1 MNITP
6 SYGKITV
13 RASDYLKQDSSLQG
27 GGTDETEILQAI
39 LDKAPEWG
47 GLTLE
52 VDGVILTRGFKLHSN
67 TTIHC
72 ANQNCGF
79 YLADESNVPLVQN
92 AHLDFDE
99 IREENIALLG
109 GTYHLNC
116 EHQQRTDGSGVAGT
130 EGFAFHTTHGMLFYG
145 VRGLTM
151 RDVRTIDQRIFT
163 ALFANWEDVVI
174 ENMDIELPHN
184 YYAQNQDGL
193 HFWGPGKGLYIR
205 NIRGCSGDDFIALA
219 PDEHDFKSDI
229 TDVLID
235 GVYLKNADQ
244 GIRMLSRGPGKLDR
258 VTVRNVY
265 GTYKSCGFFIN
276 PAFGVDL
283 GDCEGNYGCITVENV
298 DLQTTYH
305 KYKDCATP
313 FLFRIGGRMQSLT
326 LKNIRA
332 LEPND
337 ARPLVE
343 VTHIY
348 GHWCRQ
354 GSCVDV
360 ANLIVDGV
368 EVLNRQG
375 TTDPAEYITVDG
387 KVDHMVVRNVLVNR
401 DGHPAADRI
410 VAVKEKAQIGTL
422 AVSQVQA
429 FGIEKA
435 VDLQGGTV
443 QRLTMKE
450 IFVDNQEETL

>member
-116 EHQQRTDGSGVAGT
+116 EHQQRTDGSGVAGI

-151 RDVRTIDQRIFT
+151 RDVRTIDQRLFT

-219 PDEHDFKSDI
+219 PDEYDDVSDI
-229 TDVLID
+229 TDVVID
-235 GVYLKNADQ
+235 GVYLKEADQ
-244 GIRMLSRGPGKLDR
+244 GIRIMSRGPGRLDR
-258 VTVRNVY
+258 VIIRNLY
-265 GTYKSCGFFIN
+265 GTYKSCGFFLN
-276 PAFGVDL
+276 PYFRPGVVP
-283 GDCEGNYGCITVENV
+283 CEGNYGSIYIENIQ
-298 DLQTTYH
+298 LQSTYH
-305 KYKDCATP
+305 KYKDLARP
-313 FLFRIGGRMQSLT
+313 FLFRIGGKIESLT
-326 LKNIRA
+326 VKDIKIID
-332 LEPND
+332 PND
-337 ARPLVE
+337 DRPLVE
-343 VTHIY
+343 VSPYFGGY
-348 GHWCRQ
+348 GSPV
-354 GSCVDV
+354 GPVDI
-360 ANLIVDGV
+360 ANLTVDGL
-368 EVLNRQG
+368 EVLNREG
-375 TTDPAEYITVDG
+375 CADVTEYVSIDG
-387 KVDHMVVRNVLVNR
+387 KVDHLTVRNVLINR
-401 DGHPAADRI
+401 DGNAAPE
-410 VAVKEKAQIGTL
+410 AVVLLKERAEVGTL
-422 AVSQVQA
+422 HISQVQG
-429 FGIEKA
+429 FGIEAAVAGREKA
-435 VDLQGGTV
+435 EVVRISDTFINNVGQ
-443 QRLTMKE
+443 K
-450 IFVDNQEETL
+450 